1 MSTNSESVKD
11 RAAAEPASGPSSCLT
26 VAASSSATEPATRAR
41 PTSWPANDTTAM
53 AAQFC
58 NDRTRYSQ
66 PEYHVTSSHPV
77 SLQNTTAPSKTT
89 PAAFNQ
95 AAVFTLAQPQG
106 GPMKPGAFPLYSVSP
121 HCSVVDTRPN
131 RFAAG
136 SIQCSYC
143 GMGGHSHD
151 MCRKK
156 KREVGCLKCGVKG
169 HLDHQCGKTSEKQCG
184 YCLKKGHSEAKCFWL
199 RNDTSQCPYC
209 SKYGHAEHQCHKKSR
224 DLAPKTHLANIA
236 PSASDS
242 LRRISGPS
250 RSSELNME
258 STVAP
263 EKTPPRRSSSMRD
276 TAAGK
281 EQASHGNRVPVTQ
294 AVKAVIQLKLK
305 AEPGRF
311 QVLQPAPRS
320 PPVKYVRSPIDGTK
334 PSVLVEKKTN
344 GNTPQQPTSVDGALH
359 LYDGAAALPIPE
371 SDVHEATSQREKSNL
386 KLHGGLGRS
395 ATTRRREKVANSSPT
410 IYTFQDDIQYRR
422 VQKPATAANY
432 EFLEFQRK
440 LLKERREEAI
450 RLRRE
455 QSRVHC

>member
-1 MSTNSESVKD
+1 
-11 RAAAEPASGPSSCLT
+11 
-26 VAASSSATEPATRAR
+26 
-41 PTSWPANDTTAM
+41 M

-66 PEYHVTSSHPV
+66 SEYHVTSCHPAR
-77 SLQNTTAPSKTT
+77 LQNATAPSKAT

-95 AAVFTLAQPQG
+95 AAVFTLAKPQAS
-106 GPMKPGAFPLYSVSP
+106 PVKPGAFPLYSVSP
-121 HCSVVDTRPN
+121 YCSAVDSRPN
-131 RFAAG
+131 RFVAG

-143 GMGGHSHD
+143 GIGGHSHD

-184 YCLKKGHSEAKCFWL
+184 YCLKIGHSEAKCFWL
-199 RNDTSQCPYC
+199 RKDTSQCPYC
-209 SKYGHAEHQCHKKSR
+209 SLYGHAEHQCHRKSR
-224 DLAPKTHLANIA
+224 DLASKTHLANPA

-250 RSSELNME
+250 RSSELNIE
-258 STVAP
+258 SAVGS

-276 TAAGK
+276 TTAGK
-281 EQASHGNRVPVTQ
+281 EQESHRVPVTQ
-294 AVKAVIQLKLK
+294 AVKAAIQLKLK

-311 QVLQPAPRS
+311 QVLQPASRS
-320 PPVKYVRSPIDGTK
+320 APVKYVRSPIDGAK
-334 PSVLVEKKTN
+334 PSVLVEEKSN
-344 GNTPQQPTSVDGALH
+344 GNTPQQPTSVDGAVH
-359 LYDGAAALPIPE
+359 PYDGAATLPMPE
-371 SDVHEATSQREKSNL
+371 SDIHEATSQREKSNL
-386 KLHGGLGRS
+386 KPRGGLSRS
-395 ATTRRREKVANSSPT
+395 ATTRCREKVANSSPT
-410 IYTFQDDIQYRR
+410 IYTFQDAIHHRR
-422 VQKPATAANY
+422 VQKPATAANH

>member
-11 RAAAEPASGPSSCLT
+11 RAAAEPASG
-26 VAASSSATEPATRAR
+26 ASSWTASYSATEPATRAT
-41 PTSWPANDTTAM
+41 PISWPANDTTAM
-53 AAQFC
+53 AAEFC

-66 PEYHVTSSHPV
+66 SGYHVTSCHPA
-77 SLQNTTAPSKTT
+77 SLQNATAPSKAT

-95 AAVFTLAQPQG
+95 AAVFTLAQPQAS
-106 GPMKPGAFPLYSVSP
+106 PMKPGAFPLYSVSP
-121 HCSVVDTRPN
+121 HCSAVDSRPN
-131 RFAAG
+131 RSVAG

-143 GMGGHSHD
+143 GIGGHSHD
-151 MCRKK
+151 ICRKK

-169 HLDHQCGKTSEKQCG
+169 HLDHQCGKKSGKQCG
-184 YCLKKGHSEAKCFWL
+184 YCLKKGHSEAECFWL
-199 RNDTSQCPYC
+199 RKDTSQCPYC
-209 SKYGHAEHQCHKKSR
+209 SLYGHAEHQCHKKSR
-224 DLAPKTHLANIA
+224 DLAPKTRLANLA
-236 PSASDS
+236 PSTSDS

-258 STVAP
+258 STVAS

-281 EQASHGNRVPVTQ
+281 EQASHRVPATQ
-294 AVKAVIQLKLK
+294 AVKAAIQLKLK
-305 AEPGRF
+305 AEPGRI
-311 QVLQPAPRS
+311 QVLQPASRS
-320 PPVKYVRSPIDGTK
+320 TPVKYVRSPIDGAK

-344 GNTPQQPTSVDGALH
+344 GNTPQQPTSVDEAVNP
-359 LYDGAAALPIPE
+359 YDGAAALPIPE
-371 SDVHEATSQREKSNL
+371 SDVHEAASQREKSNL
-386 KLHGGLGRS
+386 KPRGGLGCS

-410 IYTFQDDIQYRR
+410 IYTFQDAIHYRR
-422 VQKPATAANY
+422 VQKPATAANH